1 MSNKK
6 INWRKFLAGKGYY
19 IALVL
24 CAVAIGISSYVYYRN
39 AKPKDSALNAGADVE
54 AVATQPTG
62 TQKPD
67 QTTSPTV
74 QTPPPTKTGLP
85 LSGQTV
91 SEYAMDCLSYNATTR
106 DWRTHNGIDIAA
118 ETGTPVCAAADGVV
132 YTTYTDEVMGTT
144 VVVRHGG
151 GYVTTYSSLDGD
163 LAVAAGDTVS
173 LGQTL
178 GCVGQSAV
186 LETAIGDHVHFGVTL
201 NDEPVDPADFLA
213 LGA

>member
-6 INWRKFLAGKGYY
+6 MDWRKFFAGKGYY
-19 IALVL
+19 IALAV
-24 CAVAIGISSYVYYRN
+24 CAVAIGVSSFVYYRN
-39 AKPKDSALNAGADVE
+39 TKTKDPALDAGTDVE

-62 TQKPD
+62 SDSSTN
-67 QTTSPTV
+67 PTV
-74 QTPPPTKTGLP
+74 QTPAPTKTGLP

-91 SEYAMDCLSYNATTR
+91 SEYAMDCLSYNETTR

-118 ETGTPVCAAADGVV
+118 EAGTAVCAAADGVV

-151 GYVTTYSSLDGD
+151 GYVTTYSSMDGQ
-163 LAVAAGDTVS
+163 LEVSVGDTVT

-178 GCVGQSAV
+178 GYVGSSAV
-186 LETAIGDHVHFGVTL
+186 LETAVGDHVHFGVTL
-201 NDEPVDPADFLA
+201 NDTPVDPKNFLE
-213 LGA
+213 LG